1 MSPSVPDQIEGFTIS
16 STKNWSDFKKAKACS
31 PLNYANSR
39 NKTTLFFPAKK
50 FEAHDV
56 DIVNECCGV
65 CGSDVHTITGGW
77 GDLATTPLCVGHEI
91 IGKVLRV
98 GEKVTLVKPGDRV
111 GVGAQVQSCMQCPQC
126 KSDNENYCPK
136 MVDTYMAP
144 YNEDEGHSD
153 TPMKDSNGNQIFSQG
168 GYSSHSRVHEQF
180 VFKVPDGL
188 SSTDAAPMMCAGL
201 TTYSPLVRAGT
212 GPGKKVAILGIG
224 GLGHFGILW
233 AKALGAEVW
242 ALSHSPSK
250 KEQALKLGAD
260 HFISTKDKDWQK
272 PLAFTFNFILNCADM
287 TNEFDL
293 AAYMSTLAVNGEFH
307 NVGLPDKP
315 LPELMAQDFVSNGCK
330 IAASHIG
337 SRKEAQ
343 AMLQLAADKKIKP
356 MIETIDI
363 SEEGCKKA
371 VEKVKVNDVRYRI
384 TLTGF
389 EKAFGTK
396 VDYNN

>member
-1 MSPSVPDQIEGFTIS
+1 
-16 STKNWSDFKKAKACS
+16 
-31 PLNYANSR
+31 
-39 NKTTLFFPAKK
+39 
-50 FEAHDV
+50 
-56 DIVNECCGV
+56 
-65 CGSDVHTITGGW
+65 
-77 GDLATTPLCVGHEI
+77 
-91 IGKVLRV
+91 
-98 GEKVTLVKPGDRV
+98 
-111 GVGAQVQSCMQCPQC
+111 MQCPQC

-153 TPMKDSNGNQIFSQG
+153 EPMKDSNGNQIFSQG

-180 VFKVPDGL
+180 VFKVPEGL
-188 SSTDAAPMMCAGL
+188 ESTDAAPMMCAGL

-242 ALSHSPSK
+242 ALSHSPNK

-260 HFISTKDKDWQK
+260 HFVSTQDKDWQK

-293 AAYMSTLAVNGEFH
+293 TAYMSTLAVNGEFH

-343 AMLQLAADKKIKP
+343 AMLKLAADKKIKP